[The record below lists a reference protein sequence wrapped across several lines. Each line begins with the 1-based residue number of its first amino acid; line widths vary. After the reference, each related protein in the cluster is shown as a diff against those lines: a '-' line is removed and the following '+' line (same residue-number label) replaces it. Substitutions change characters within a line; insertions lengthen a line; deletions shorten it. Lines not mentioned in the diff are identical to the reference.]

1 MGQQGPKVQAAAFTV
16 RRSHV
21 PNRRSAKPGNFED
34 FDMLFEQLASPAVM
48 TLGFPL
54 PEDKFMPRPRAG
66 SCPAAHNRALL
77 GEED

>member
-1 MGQQGPKVQAAAFTV
+1 LAGGRQ
-16 RRSHV
+16 V
-21 PNRRSAKPGNFED
+21 PTRHESKNAGNFDD

-54 PEDKFMPRPRAG
+54 PEDKFIPRPRAG

-77 GEED
+77 SEED